1 MREDRFLEKGRGK
14 RTLLPEEGR
23 KEEEGGVRSD
33 LMVLTTPSR
42 MKTQRNNG
50 KS

>member
-1 MREDRFLEKGRGK
+1 MRADRFLEKGRGN
-14 RTLLPEEGR
+14 RILLTEEVK
-23 KEEEGGVRSD
+23 KEEEGGMRSD

-50 KS
+50 KN